1 MSLHNVHLTT
11 KSLHSPAVSAVLNLK
26 VSITANI
33 TTATSEIQDIAG
45 ACSAVA
51 TGLVTL
57 LYISQH
63 LIFSSLKSTF
73 ICVLFTLSLIVNQI
87 HPCTQSSVC
96 LSDTVPLNS
105 D

>member
-63 LIFSSLKSTF
+63 LIFFFFKKHLYMC
-73 ICVLFTLSLIVNQI
+73 II
-87 HPCTQSSVC
+87 HSKPNSESDSPLHSVFC
-96 LSDTVPLNS
+96 LPL
-105 D
+105 